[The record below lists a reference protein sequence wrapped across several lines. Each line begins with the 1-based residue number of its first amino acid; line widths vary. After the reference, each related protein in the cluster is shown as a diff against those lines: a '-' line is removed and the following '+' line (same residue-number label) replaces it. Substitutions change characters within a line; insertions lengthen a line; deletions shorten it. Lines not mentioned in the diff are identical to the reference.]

1 VSNQQT
7 DLTTEIPESLR
18 VPLGWRQPGVTLT
31 KGDIFAVTYRLAGRI
46 TLSLTE
52 RSKCDELI
60 GGSLLSVQQSE
71 AFASALSICDHV
83 AKSTT
88 FNNKFTEFLSKSRV
102 NYSSRSSK
110 NEHFVI
116 EQLGW
121 RGYTMIHGYH
131 AYQNPS
137 LILRAISYWNELEYR
152 TVPKNAVNYGGY
164 RIFAGTSGRPVYIGY
179 VAMSNWDHL
188 LNQSDTL
195 LKLTLSAHLAEKTK
209 LDKYKESACSA
220 VESIKSITLDPT
232 TMLVKHGDLYVS
244 TSSTQVQ
251 SFEPSC
257 HMTGLLIEGLSVLA
271 SVTEDESLI
280 NLMIHVATSA
290 INAPQ
295 WHGSDG
301 ILKVGSDGDV
311 STYNDDHAFKGFLL
325 RGLLEAYRR
334 TPTNTAFRTLIRS
347 YINVQF
353 NALRELAREG
363 DDYGVDWR
371 GPFKGPFLHG
381 QLAAF
386 DALVATIGV
395 QES

>member
-1 VSNQQT
+1 
-7 DLTTEIPESLR
+7 
-18 VPLGWRQPGVTLT
+18 
-31 KGDIFAVTYRLAGRI
+31 
-46 TLSLTE
+46 
-52 RSKCDELI
+52 
-60 GGSLLSVQQSE
+60 
-71 AFASALSICDHV
+71 
-83 AKSTT
+83 
-88 FNNKFTEFLSKSRV
+88 
-102 NYSSRSSK
+102 
-110 NEHFVI
+110 
-116 EQLGW
+116 
-121 RGYTMIHGYH
+121 
-131 AYQNPS
+131 
-137 LILRAISYWNELEYR
+137 
-152 TVPKNAVNYGGY
+152 
-164 RIFAGTSGRPVYIGY
+164 
-179 VAMSNWDHL
+179 
-188 LNQSDTL
+188 
-195 LKLTLSAHLAEKTK
+195 
-209 LDKYKESACSA
+209 
-220 VESIKSITLDPT
+220 
-232 TMLVKHGDLYVS
+232 MLVKNGNLYVS
-244 TSSTQVQ
+244 TSSTNVQ

-257 HMTGLLIEGLSVLA
+257 HLTGLLIEGLSVLA

-280 NLMIHVATSA
+280 NLMIQVATSA